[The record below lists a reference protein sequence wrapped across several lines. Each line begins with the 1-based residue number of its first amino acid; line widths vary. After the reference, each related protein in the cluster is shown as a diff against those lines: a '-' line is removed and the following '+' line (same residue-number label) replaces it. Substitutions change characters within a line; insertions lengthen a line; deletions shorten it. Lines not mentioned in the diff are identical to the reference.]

1 MLKRISIIGAGN
13 LTQALLYSIDNSSLK
28 MDINLYDKDKKKDFY
43 FISINLLS
51 LMNNKIHPF

>member
-28 MDINLYDKDKKKDFY
+28 MDINLYDKDKKIYYKFR
-43 FISINLLS
+43 
-51 LMNNKIHPF
+51 M